1 VETAQADHMLRSAN
15 TGVPP
20 TRVLIAARTFSDYSQ
35 RMDPSQLE
43 TVRRFNREITQ
54 RVGALNDE
62 YLSRDRSL
70 GLSRLLWEIG
80 PDGSEVRVLRSRLG
94 LDSGYTSRQLRRLEQ
109 DGLVSVDPDAS
120 DGRVRKV
127 HLTDAGRD
135 ECAVLNQKSDELAAS
150 ILAPLTAKQRRRLI
164 EAMADVERLM
174 FASQVQIE
182 ITDPGAPA
190 ARYCLRSY
198 FEELAH
204 RFDGGFD
211 PRQSISATDDQMRLP
226 DGLLLVAL
234 LHGNPVGCGALKLH
248 ADTRIAEIKRMWTSP
263 ELRGLG
269 LGRRI
274 LDQLSEQAQALGMST
289 LRLETNH
296 SLTEARR
303 LYETSGFVEVQAFN
317 DETYAQHWFQRDLA
331 ESDSSEAAANRT

>member
-1 VETAQADHMLRSAN
+1 VIPWAALR
-15 TGVPP
+15 
-20 TRVLIAARTFSDYSQ
+20 FSDYSQ
-35 RMDPSQLE
+35 RMANGE
-43 TVRRFNREITQ
+43 VEAVRRFNRVVTQ
-54 RVGALNDE
+54 RVGVLNDQ
-62 YLSRDRSL
+62 YLSRDRSV
-70 GLSRLLWEIG
+70 GLSRLLWEIE

-109 DGLVSVDPDAS
+109 DGLISVDQDAS

-135 ECAVLNQKSDELAAS
+135 ECAVLNQRSNELAAS
-150 ILAPLTAKQRRRLI
+150 MLAPLTAQQRRRLLA
-164 EAMADVERLM
+164 AMADVERLM
-174 FASQVQIE
+174 LASQMQIE
-182 ITDPGAPA
+182 ITDPGSPA
-190 ARYCLRSY
+190 ARYCVRSY

-211 PRQSISATDDQMRLP
+211 PRQSISATDEEMRLP
-226 DGLLLVAL
+226 DGLLLVAV

-274 LDQLSEQAQALGMST
+274 LDQLAEEAQARGMST
-289 LRLETNH
+289 LRLETNR

-317 DETYAQHWFQRDLA
+317 DETYAHHWFQRDLA
-331 ESDSSEAAANRT
+331 DSDSSDDPAGRA

>member
-1 VETAQADHMLRSAN
+1 
-15 TGVPP
+15 
-20 TRVLIAARTFSDYSQ
+20 
-35 RMDPSQLE
+35 MDSGQVE
-43 TVRRFNREITQ
+43 TVRRFNRVVTQ
-54 RVGALNDE
+54 RVGVLNDE

-70 GLSRLLWEIG
+70 GLSRLLWEIE

-94 LDSGYTSRQLRRLEQ
+94 LDSGYTSRQLRRLEE
-109 DGLVSVDPDAS
+109 DGLISIDPGSS

-127 HLTDAGRD
+127 HLTDAGR
-135 ECAVLNQKSDELAAS
+135 EERAVLDQRSNELAAS
-150 ILAPLTAKQRRRLI
+150 ILAPLSARQRHRLI

-174 FASQVQIE
+174 LASQVQVE
-182 ITDPGAPA
+182 VTDPGSST
-190 ARYCLRSY
+190 ARYCVRSY
-198 FEELAH
+198 FEELAD

-211 PRQSISATDDQMRLP
+211 PRQSISATDDEMRLP
-226 DGLLLVAL
+226 NGLLLVAM

-248 ADTRIAEIKRMWTSP
+248 TDARTAEIKRMWTSP

-274 LDQLSEQAQALGMST
+274 LDQLAEEARARGVST

-317 DETYAQHWFQRDLA
+317 NETYAHHWFQRDLI
-331 ESDSSEAAANRT
+331 ESDSGDDPASRA

>member
-1 VETAQADHMLRSAN
+1 
-15 TGVPP
+15 
-20 TRVLIAARTFSDYSQ
+20 
-35 RMDPSQLE
+35 
-43 TVRRFNREITQ
+43 
-54 RVGALNDE
+54 
-62 YLSRDRSL
+62 
-70 GLSRLLWEIG
+70 LLWEIE

-94 LDSGYTSRQLRRLEQ
+94 LDSGYTSRQLRRLEE
-109 DGLVSVDPDAS
+109 DGLISVDQDAS

-127 HLTDAGRD
+127 RLTDAGRD
-135 ECAVLNQKSDELAAS
+135 ECAVLDQRSNELAAS
-150 ILAPLTAKQRRRLI
+150 ILAPLTAQQRHRLI

-174 FASQVQIE
+174 LASQVQIE
-182 ITDPGAPA
+182 ITDPATQA

-198 FEELAH
+198 FEELTH

-211 PRQSISATDDQMRLP
+211 PRQSISATEDEMRLP
-226 DGLLLVAL
+226 DGLLLVAVV
-234 LHGNPVGCGALKLH
+234 HGNPVGCGALKLH
-248 ADTRIAEIKRMWTSP
+248 TDTRIAEIKRMWTSP

-274 LDQLSEQAQALGMST
+274 LDQLAEEAQARGMST

-317 DETYAQHWFQRDLA
+317 NETYAHHWFQRDLA
-331 ESDSSEAAANRT
+331 DSDSSDDAANRT

>member
-1 VETAQADHMLRSAN
+1 MD
-15 TGVPP
+15 
-20 TRVLIAARTFSDYSQ
+20 SDQ
-35 RMDPSQLE
+35 VE
-43 TVRRFNREITQ
+43 TVRRFNRVVTQ
-54 RVGALNDE
+54 RVGVLNDE

-70 GLSRLLWEIG
+70 GLSRLLWEIE

-94 LDSGYTSRQLRRLEQ
+94 LDSGYTSRQLRRLED
-109 DGLVSVDPDAS
+109 DGLISVDPDSS

-127 HLTDAGRD
+127 RLTDAGRD
-135 ECAVLNQKSDELAAS
+135 ERAVLDQRSNELAAS
-150 ILAPLTAKQRRRLI
+150 ILAPLTAKQRHRLI

-174 FASQVQIE
+174 LASQVQIE
-182 ITDPGAPA
+182 ITDPGVPR
-190 ARYCLRSY
+190 ARYCVRSY

-204 RFDGGFD
+204 RFAGGFD
-211 PRQSISATDDQMRLP
+211 PRKSISATDDEMRLP
-226 DGLLLVAL
+226 NGLLLVAV

-248 ADTRIAEIKRMWTSP
+248 TDTRIAEIKRMWTSP

-274 LDQLSEQAQALGMST
+274 LVQLAEEAQARGIST

-296 SLTEARR
+296 TLTEARR

-317 DETYAQHWFQRDLA
+317 NESYAHHWFERDLV
-331 ESDSSEAAANRT
+331 ESDKQR